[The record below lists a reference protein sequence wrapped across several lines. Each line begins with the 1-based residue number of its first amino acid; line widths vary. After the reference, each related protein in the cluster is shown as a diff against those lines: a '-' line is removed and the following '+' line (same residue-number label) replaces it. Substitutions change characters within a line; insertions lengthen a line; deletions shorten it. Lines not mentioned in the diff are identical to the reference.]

1 MSIKNKIIGAFLI
14 LIVVSIMSSLLVSF
28 NIKNIN
34 DNTDNLAEK
43 DFAGI
48 AVLLEADRDS
58 YQSNLAL
65 SQIMNLKDSQQI
77 EKLITK
83 GVEDNLLQIRQRF
96 DKFKGFLK
104 DELSSK
110 SKEFDDFDKYYN
122 LTKSNTQALIKLA
135 KDGKIEEAR
144 AFYFSTY
151 LKDYESM
158 RDIIDFF
165 SDETYKIVDKNKIEV
180 ESLISS
186 SLKTFVIITILTIL
200 ITLFF
205 SYAISKT
212 FNNSIKKL
220 QSGLLEFFNFLNKE
234 TKSAS
239 LLDTSSKDEIA
250 QISEVINKNIIKTE
264 KLILEDEK
272 LIEDVKA
279 VVSAVNDGKFTKRIE
294 KSTENQNLEE
304 LKNIFNEM
312 LESTKNSV
320 AKDINEVLRVLDNFA
335 KLDFKE
341 RIQDNGKVAV
351 GINNLVETIT
361 QMLVEN
367 KSNGLTLEESSN
379 ILLSSVDKLNISSN
393 EAAASLEET
402 AAALEEVTSN
412 IRNNTQNIAQM
423 AKLSSEVTASANQGE
438 KLANETTVAM
448 DEINNQVHLIND
460 SISVIDQI
468 AFQTNI
474 LSLNAAVEAATA
486 GEAGKGFAVVAQEVR
501 NLASRSA
508 EAAREIKA
516 IVENATNKANQGKEI
531 ATNMIDGYK
540 ELNQNISQTIN
551 LISDIEM
558 SSKEQLAGIE
568 QINDAVTQLD
578 RQTQQN
584 AAAANQ
590 TNDVASITDEIAK
603 LIVSS
608 ADEKEFIGKHEVKAK
623 KINSNKENFTTP
635 NKSSSKAIEKNEVS
649 KKDTKVVSAKTNSDE
664 WESF

>member
-14 LIVVSIMSSLLVSF
+14 LIVVSIVSSILVSF

-122 LTKSNTQALIKLA
+122 LTKSNTEALIKLA

-367 KSNGLTLEESSN
+367 KSNGLTLRESSN

-393 EAAASLEET
+393 EAAASLE
-402 AAALEEVTSN
+402 
-412 IRNNTQNIAQM
+412 
-423 AKLSSEVTASANQGE
+423 
-438 KLANETTVAM
+438 
-448 DEINNQVHLIND
+448 
-460 SISVIDQI
+460 
-468 AFQTNI
+468 
-474 LSLNAAVEAATA
+474 
-486 GEAGKGFAVVAQEVR
+486 
-501 NLASRSA
+501 
-508 EAAREIKA
+508 
-516 IVENATNKANQGKEI
+516 
-531 ATNMIDGYK
+531 
-540 ELNQNISQTIN
+540 
-551 LISDIEM
+551 
-558 SSKEQLAGIE
+558 
-568 QINDAVTQLD
+568 
-578 RQTQQN
+578 
-584 AAAANQ
+584 
-590 TNDVASITDEIAK
+590 
-603 LIVSS
+603 
-608 ADEKEFIGKHEVKAK
+608 
-623 KINSNKENFTTP
+623 
-635 NKSSSKAIEKNEVS
+635 
-649 KKDTKVVSAKTNSDE
+649 
-664 WESF
+664 

>member
-14 LIVVSIMSSLLVSF
+14 LIVVSIVSSILVSF

-122 LTKSNTQALIKLA
+122 LTKSNTEALIKLA

-367 KSNGLTLEESSN
+367 KSNGLTLRESSN

-486 GEAGKGFAVVAQEVR
+486 GEAGKGFAVVAAEVR

-516 IVENATNKANQGKEI
+516 IVENATNKANQGKDI
-531 ATNMIDGYK
+531 ATNMIGGYK

-623 KINSNKENFTTP
+623 NINSNKENFTTP
-635 NKSSSKAIEKNEVS
+635 NKSSSKIVEKNEVS
-649 KKDTKVVSAKTNSDE
+649 KKDTKVVSAKTNNDE

>member
-14 LIVVSIMSSLLVSF
+14 LIVVSIVSSILVSF

-34 DNTDNLAEK
+34 DNTDALAEK

-65 SQIMNLKDSQQI
+65 SQIMNLKDNQQI

-83 GVEDNLLQIRQRF
+83 GVEDNLSQIRQRF

-122 LTKSNTQALIKLA
+122 LTKGNTQTLLKLV
-135 KDGKIEEAR
+135 KDGKIDEAKT
-144 AFYFSTY
+144 FYFSTY
-151 LKDYESM
+151 SKDYESM

-165 SDETYKIVDKNKIEV
+165 SDETYKIVEKNKIEV

-186 SLKTFVIITILTIL
+186 SLNTFVIITILTIL

-220 QSGLLEFFNFLNKE
+220 QNGLLEFFNFLNKE

-264 KLILEDEK
+264 NLIVQDNL

-320 AKDINEVLRVLDNFA
+320 AKDINELLKVLDNFA

-367 KSNGLTLEESSN
+367 KSNGLTLRESSD
-379 ILLSSVDKLNISSN
+379 ILLANVDKLNISSN

-423 AKLSSEVTASANQGE
+423 AKLSSEVTTSANIGE

-508 EAAREIKA
+508 EAAKEIKA

-584 AAAANQ
+584 AAVANQ
-590 TNDVASITDEIAK
+590 TNDVAAITDEIAK

-623 KINSNKENFTTP
+623 KINSNKENFTITK
-635 NKSSSKAIEKNEVS
+635 KSSSKAIEKNEVS

>member
-14 LIVVSIMSSLLVSF
+14 LIVVSIVSSILVSF

-122 LTKSNTQALIKLA
+122 LTKSNTEALIKLA

-367 KSNGLTLEESSN
+367 KSNGLTLRESSN

-486 GEAGKGFAVVAQEVR
+486 GEAGKGFAVVAAEVR

-516 IVENATNKANQGKEI
+516 IVENATNKANQGKDI

-635 NKSSSKAIEKNEVS
+635 NKSSSKIVEKNEAS
-649 KKDTKVVSAKTNSDE
+649 EKDTKVVSAKTNNDE

>member
-14 LIVVSIMSSLLVSF
+14 LIVVSIVSSILVSF

-34 DNTDNLAEK
+34 DNTDALAEK

-65 SQIMNLKDSQQI
+65 SQIMNLKDNQQI

-83 GVEDNLLQIRQRF
+83 GVEDNLSQIRQRF

-122 LTKSNTQALIKLA
+122 LTKGNTQTLLKLV
-135 KDGKIEEAR
+135 KDGKIDEAKT
-144 AFYFSTY
+144 FYFSIY
-151 LKDYESM
+151 SKDYESM

-165 SDETYKIVDKNKIEV
+165 SDETYKIVEKNKIEV

-186 SLKTFVIITILTIL
+186 SLNTFVIITILTIL

-220 QSGLLEFFNFLNKE
+220 QNGLLEFFNFLNKE

-264 KLILEDEK
+264 NLIVQDNL

-320 AKDINEVLRVLDNFA
+320 AKDINELLRVLDNFA

-367 KSNGLTLEESSN
+367 KSNGLTLRESSD
-379 ILLSSVDKLNISSN
+379 ILLANVDKLNISSN

-423 AKLSSEVTASANQGE
+423 AKLSSEVTTSANLGE

-540 ELNQNISQTIN
+540 ELNKNISQTIN

-584 AAAANQ
+584 AAVANQ
-590 TNDVASITDEIAK
+590 TNDVAAITDEIAK

-623 KINSNKENFTTP
+623 KINSNKENFTTTK
-635 NKSSSKAIEKNEVS
+635 KSSSKIVEKNEVS

>member
-14 LIVVSIMSSLLVSF
+14 LIVVSIVSSILVSF

-122 LTKSNTQALIKLA
+122 LTKSNTDALIKLA

-367 KSNGLTLEESSN
+367 KSNGLTLRESSN

-486 GEAGKGFAVVAQEVR
+486 GEAGKGFAVVAAEVR

-516 IVENATNKANQGKEI
+516 IVENATNKANQGKDI

-635 NKSSSKAIEKNEVS
+635 NKSSSKIVEKNEAS
-649 KKDTKVVSAKTNSDE
+649 KKDTKVVSVKTNNDE

>member
-14 LIVVSIMSSLLVSF
+14 LIVVSIVSSILVSF

-122 LTKSNTQALIKLA
+122 LTKSNTEALIKLA

-367 KSNGLTLEESSN
+367 KSNGLTLRESSN

-486 GEAGKGFAVVAQEVR
+486 GEAGKGFAVVAAEVR

-516 IVENATNKANQGKEI
+516 IVENATNKANQGKDI
-531 ATNMIDGYK
+531 ATNMIGGYK

-635 NKSSSKAIEKNEVS
+635 NKSSSKIVEKNEVS
-649 KKDTKVVSAKTNSDE
+649 EKDTKVVSAKTNSDE

>member
-14 LIVVSIMSSLLVSF
+14 LIVVSIVSSILVSF

-122 LTKSNTQALIKLA
+122 LTKSNTDALIKLA

-367 KSNGLTLEESSN
+367 KSNGLTLRESSN

-486 GEAGKGFAVVAQEVR
+486 GEAGKGFAVVAAEVR

-516 IVENATNKANQGKEI
+516 IVENATNKANQGKDI
-531 ATNMIDGYK
+531 ATNMIGGYK

-623 KINSNKENFTTP
+623 NINSNKENFTTTK
-635 NKSSSKAIEKNEVS
+635 KSSSKIIEKNEVS

>member
-14 LIVVSIMSSLLVSF
+14 LIVVSIVSSILVSF

-122 LTKSNTQALIKLA
+122 LTKSNTDALIKLA

-367 KSNGLTLEESSN
+367 KSNGLTLRESSN

-635 NKSSSKAIEKNEVS
+635 NKSSSKIVEKNEAS
-649 KKDTKVVSAKTNSDE
+649 KKDTKVVSVKTNNDE

>member
-14 LIVVSIMSSLLVSF
+14 LIVVSIVSSILVSF

-122 LTKSNTQALIKLA
+122 LTKSNTDALIKLA

-165 SDETYKIVDKNKIEV
+165 SDETYKVVDKNKIEV

-367 KSNGLTLEESSN
+367 KSNGLTLRESSN

-516 IVENATNKANQGKEI
+516 IVENATNKANQGKDI

-623 KINSNKENFTTP
+623 NINSNKENFTTP
-635 NKSSSKAIEKNEVS
+635 NKSSSKIVEKNEVS
-649 KKDTKVVSAKTNSDE
+649 KKDTKVVSAKTNNDE

>member
-14 LIVVSIMSSLLVSF
+14 LIVVSIVSSILVSF

-110 SKEFDDFDKYYN
+110 SKEFNDFDKYYN
-122 LTKSNTQALIKLA
+122 LTKSNTEALIKLA

-367 KSNGLTLEESSN
+367 KSNGLTLRESSN

-486 GEAGKGFAVVAQEVR
+486 GEAGKGFAVVAAEVR

-516 IVENATNKANQGKEI
+516 IVENATNKANQGKDI
-531 ATNMIDGYK
+531 ATNMIGGYK

-635 NKSSSKAIEKNEVS
+635 NKSSSKIVEKNEVS
-649 KKDTKVVSAKTNSDE
+649 EKDTKVVSAKTNSDE

>member
-1 MSIKNKIIGAFLI
+1 MSIKNKIMGAFLI
-14 LIVVSIMSSLLVSF
+14 LIVVSIISSLLVSF

-34 DNTDNLAEK
+34 NNTDNLAEK

-48 AVLLEADRDS
+48 TVLLEADRDS

-65 SQIMNLKDSQQI
+65 SQIMNLKDNQQI

-83 GVEDNLLQIRQRF
+83 GVEDNLSQIRQRF

-122 LTKSNTQALIKLA
+122 LTKNNTQILIKLA
-135 KDGKIEEAR
+135 KDGKIEETR
-144 AFYFSTY
+144 TFYFSTY
-151 LKDYESM
+151 SKDYESM

-165 SDETYKIVDKNKIEV
+165 SDEAYKVVEKNKIEV

-186 SLKTFVIITILTIL
+186 SLNTFVIITILTIL

-220 QSGLLEFFNFLNKE
+220 QNGLLEFFNFLNKE

-264 KLILEDEK
+264 NLIVQDNL

-279 VVSAVNDGKFTKRIE
+279 VVSAVNDGNFTKRIE

-320 AKDINEVLRVLDNFA
+320 AKDINELLKVLDNFA

-367 KSNGLTLEESSN
+367 KSNGLTLRESSD
-379 ILLSSVDKLNISSN
+379 ILLANVDKLNMSSN

-486 GEAGKGFAVVAQEVR
+486 GEAGKGFAVVAGEVR

-516 IVENATNKANQGKEI
+516 IVENATSKANQGKSI
-531 ATNMIDGYK
+531 ATNMIEGYK

-590 TNDVASITDEIAK
+590 THDVALITDEISK
-603 LIVSS
+603 LIVSD

-623 KINSNKENFTTP
+623 KINSNKENFTTTK
-635 NKSSSKAIEKNEVS
+635 KSSSKIAEKNEVS
-649 KKDTKVVSAKTNSDE
+649 KKDTKVVSAKTNNDE

>member
-14 LIVVSIMSSLLVSF
+14 LIVVSIMSSILVSF
-28 NIKNIN
+28 NIKDIN
-34 DNTDNLAEK
+34 DNTDALAEK
-43 DFAGI
+43 DFTGI
-48 AVLLEADRDS
+48 TLLLEADRDS

-65 SQIMNLKDSQQI
+65 SQIMNLKDNQQI

-83 GVEDNLLQIRQRF
+83 GVEDNLSQIRQRF

-122 LTKSNTQALIKLA
+122 LTKSNTQTLLNLV

-151 LKDYESM
+151 SKDYESM

-165 SDETYKIVDKNKIEV
+165 SDEAYKVVEKNKIEV

-186 SLKTFVIITILTIL
+186 SLKTFVIITIITIL

-264 KLILEDEK
+264 KLIIEDEK

-367 KSNGLTLEESSN
+367 KSNGLTLEESST
-379 ILLSSVDKLNISSN
+379 ILLSSVDKLNLSSN

-508 EAAREIKA
+508 EAAKEIKA
-516 IVENATNKANQGKEI
+516 IVENATSKANQGKQI

-558 SSKEQLAGIE
+558 SSKEQLQGIE

-590 TNDVASITDEIAK
+590 TNDVAVITDEIAK

-608 ADEKEFIGKHEVKAK
+608 ADEKEFLGKHEVKAK
-623 KINSNKENFTTP
+623 KINSNKENFITTK
-635 NKSSSKAIEKNEVS
+635 KSNSEIIEKNEVS
-649 KKDTKVVSAKTNSDE
+649 KKDTKVVSVKTNNDE

>member
-367 KSNGLTLEESSN
+367 KSNGLTLRESSN

-486 GEAGKGFAVVAQEVR
+486 GEAGKGFAVVAAEVR

-516 IVENATNKANQGKEI
+516 IVENATNKANQGKDI
-531 ATNMIDGYK
+531 ATNMIGGYK

-623 KINSNKENFTTP
+623 NINSNKENFTTTK
-635 NKSSSKAIEKNEVS
+635 KSSSKIIEKNEVS

>member
-14 LIVVSIMSSLLVSF
+14 LIVVSIVSSILVSF

-122 LTKSNTQALIKLA
+122 LTKSNTEALIKLA

-186 SLKTFVIITILTIL
+186 SLKTFAIITILTIL

-367 KSNGLTLEESSN
+367 KSNGLTLRESSN

-486 GEAGKGFAVVAQEVR
+486 GEAGKGFAVVAAEVR

-508 EAAREIKA
+508 EAAREIKS
-516 IVENATNKANQGKEI
+516 IVENATNKANQGKDI
-531 ATNMIDGYK
+531 ATNMIGGYK

-623 KINSNKENFTTP
+623 NINSNKENFTTP
-635 NKSSSKAIEKNEVS
+635 NKSSSKIVEKNEAS
-649 KKDTKVVSAKTNSDE
+649 KKDTKVVSAKTNNDE

>member
-14 LIVVSIMSSLLVSF
+14 LIVVSIVSSILVSF

-65 SQIMNLKDSQQI
+65 SQIMNLKDNQQI

-122 LTKSNTQALIKLA
+122 LTKSNTQTLLKLV

-250 QISEVINKNIIKTE
+250 QISEVINKNIMKTE
-264 KLILEDEK
+264 KLIVEDEK

-367 KSNGLTLEESSN
+367 KSNGLTLRESSN

-486 GEAGKGFAVVAQEVR
+486 GEAGKGFAVVAAEVR

-516 IVENATNKANQGKEI
+516 IVENATNKANQGKDI
-531 ATNMIDGYK
+531 ATNMIGGYK

-635 NKSSSKAIEKNEVS
+635 NKSSSKIVEKNEAS
-649 KKDTKVVSAKTNSDE
+649 KKDTKVVSVKTNNDE

>member
-14 LIVVSIMSSLLVSF
+14 LIVVSIVSSILVSF

-122 LTKSNTQALIKLA
+122 LTKSNTEALIKLA

-367 KSNGLTLEESSN
+367 KSNGLTLRESSN

-486 GEAGKGFAVVAQEVR
+486 GEAGKGFAVVAAEVR

-508 EAAREIKA
+508 EAAREIKS
-516 IVENATNKANQGKEI
+516 IVENATNKANQGKDI
-531 ATNMIDGYK
+531 ATNMIGGYK

-623 KINSNKENFTTP
+623 NINSNKENFTTP
-635 NKSSSKAIEKNEVS
+635 NKSSSKIVEKNEAS
-649 KKDTKVVSAKTNSDE
+649 KKDTKVVSAKTNNDE

>member
-14 LIVVSIMSSLLVSF
+14 LIVVSIMSSILVSF

-122 LTKSNTQALIKLA
+122 LTKSNTEALIKLA

-367 KSNGLTLEESSN
+367 KSNGLTLRESSN

-635 NKSSSKAIEKNEVS
+635 NKSSSKIVEKNEAS
-649 KKDTKVVSAKTNSDE
+649 KKDTKVVSVKTNNDE

>member
-14 LIVVSIMSSLLVSF
+14 LIVVSIMSSILVSF
-28 NIKNIN
+28 NIKDIN
-34 DNTDNLAEK
+34 DNTDALAEK
-43 DFAGI
+43 DFTGI
-48 AVLLEADRDS
+48 TLLLEADRDS

-65 SQIMNLKDSQQI
+65 SQIMNLKDNQQI

-122 LTKSNTQALIKLA
+122 LTKSNTQTLLNLV

-151 LKDYESM
+151 SKDYESM

-165 SDETYKIVDKNKIEV
+165 SDEAYKVVEKNKIEV

-264 KLILEDEK
+264 NLIVQDNL

-367 KSNGLTLEESSN
+367 KSNGLTLEESST
-379 ILLSSVDKLNISSN
+379 ILLSSVDKLNLSSN

-423 AKLSSEVTASANQGE
+423 AKLSSEVTTSANQGE

-508 EAAREIKA
+508 EAAKEIKA
-516 IVENATNKANQGKEI
+516 IVENATNKANQGKQI

-558 SSKEQLAGIE
+558 SSKEQLQGIE

-590 TNDVASITDEIAK
+590 TNDVAVITDEIAK

-608 ADEKEFIGKHEVKAK
+608 ADEKEFVGKHEVKAK
-623 KINSNKENFTTP
+623 KINSNKENFTTTK
-635 NKSSSKAIEKNEVS
+635 KSNSEIIEKNEVS
-649 KKDTKVVSAKTNSDE
+649 KKDTKVVSVKTNNDE

>member
-14 LIVVSIMSSLLVSF
+14 LIVVSIVSSILVSF

-122 LTKSNTQALIKLA
+122 LTKSNTDALIKLA

-367 KSNGLTLEESSN
+367 KSNGLTLRESSN

-486 GEAGKGFAVVAQEVR
+486 GEAGKGFAVVAAEVR

-516 IVENATNKANQGKEI
+516 IVENATNKANQGKDI
-531 ATNMIDGYK
+531 ATNMIGGYK

-635 NKSSSKAIEKNEVS
+635 NKSSSKIVEKNEAS
-649 KKDTKVVSAKTNSDE
+649 EKDTKVVSAKTNNDE

>member
-14 LIVVSIMSSLLVSF
+14 LIVVSIVSSILVSF

-122 LTKSNTQALIKLA
+122 LTKSNTEALIKLA

-250 QISEVINKNIIKTE
+250 QISEVINKNIMKTE
-264 KLILEDEK
+264 KLIVEDEK

-379 ILLSSVDKLNISSN
+379 ILLSNVDKLNISSN

-508 EAAREIKA
+508 EAAREIKV
-516 IVENATNKANQGKEI
+516 IVENATNKANQGKDI
-531 ATNMIDGYK
+531 AKNMIDGYK

-623 KINSNKENFTTP
+623 NINLNKENFTTSK
-635 NKSSSKAIEKNEVS
+635 KSSSKIVEKNEVS
-649 KKDTKVVSAKTNSDE
+649 KKDTKVISSKTNNDE

>member
-14 LIVVSIMSSLLVSF
+14 LIVVSIVSSILVSF

-122 LTKSNTQALIKLA
+122 LTKSNTDALIKLA

-367 KSNGLTLEESSN
+367 KSNGLTLRESSN

-486 GEAGKGFAVVAQEVR
+486 GEAGKGFAVVAAEVR

-516 IVENATNKANQGKEI
+516 IVENATNKANQGKDI
-531 ATNMIDGYK
+531 ATNMIGGYK

-635 NKSSSKAIEKNEVS
+635 NKSSSKIVEKNEVS
-649 KKDTKVVSAKTNSDE
+649 EKDTKVVSAKTNNDE

>member
-14 LIVVSIMSSLLVSF
+14 LIVVSIVSSILVSF

-122 LTKSNTQALIKLA
+122 LTKSNTEALIKLA

-367 KSNGLTLEESSN
+367 KSNGLTLRESSN

-486 GEAGKGFAVVAQEVR
+486 GEAGKGFAVVAAEVR

-635 NKSSSKAIEKNEVS
+635 NKSSSKIVEKNVAS
-649 KKDTKVVSAKTNSDE
+649 KKDTKVVSVKTNNDE

>member
-14 LIVVSIMSSLLVSF
+14 LIVVSIVSSILVSF

-122 LTKSNTQALIKLA
+122 LTKSNTEALIKLA

-367 KSNGLTLEESSN
+367 KSNGLTLRESSN

-516 IVENATNKANQGKEI
+516 IVENATNKANQGKDI

-635 NKSSSKAIEKNEVS
+635 NKSSSKIVEKNEAS
-649 KKDTKVVSAKTNSDE
+649 EKDTKVVSAKTNNDE